1 MVNKSKK
8 NRYYDSQGKLLPGS
22 TTVLQVLAKNALIE
36 WAFQCG
42 LKGIDYKTIRDGSAG
57 RGTAC
62 HDAIESILLS
72 KELPDLSKFSS
83 EDTQIIM
90 KSVSNFKAWLDKQK
104 GFKVIDVELVMSS
117 DKLGFG
123 GTLDLYCIHN
133 GKKSII
139 DFKTSK
145 AVYLEHYLQQA
156 SYKLLKEEQ
165 GDVVEKIKLLKVN
178 ETGCKLTTAK
188 DNLIPLYTKYFLAAL
203 EVYKAKR
210 ALEIVEGK
218 KISKGQFYKRKA
230 IEKQE
235 RVKL

>member
-1 MVNKSKK
+1 MVKKSTK
-8 NRYYDSQGKLLPGS
+8 NRYFDSQGKSLPGA
-22 TTVLQVLAKNALIE
+22 TTVLQVLSKPQLIE
-36 WAFQCG
+36 WSYQCG
-42 LKGIDYKTIRDGSAG
+42 LKGIDYKTIRDSSAA
-57 RGTAC
+57 RGTVIHDCIEAC
-62 HDAIESILLS
+62 LLS
-72 KELPDLSKFSS
+72 TEFPDMSKFSS
-83 EDTQIIM
+83 GDCGIIL
-90 KSVSNFKAWLDKQK
+90 KAVQEFKMWLDKQK

-117 DKLGFG
+117 DKLGYG

-165 GDVVEKIKLLKVN
+165 GDEVEKIKLLKVN

-188 DNLIPLYTKYFLAAL
+188 DNLIPLYTKFFLAAL